1 MHAYI
6 PYLTFP
12 YLTSPHLTLPDITY
26 TCVCVHIYSDKYIE
40 ECTQKTTMNYILH
53 VGTPKNAC
61 HSKYAYIYI
70 YLNAYYI
77 YTQNCVRLCMCA
89 NDIK

>member
-12 YLTSPHLTLPDITY
+12 YLTSPHLTLPDITLHTQIHTY

-40 ECTQKTTMNYILH
+40 ECAQKTTMNYILH

-70 YLNAYYI
+70 YLFI
-77 YTQNCVRLCMCA
+77 
-89 NDIK
+89 

>member
-12 YLTSPHLTLPDITY
+12 YLTSPHLTLPDITLHYITY
-26 TCVCVHIYSDKYIE
+26 TNTYIYMCVCVHIYSDKYIE
-40 ECTQKTTMNYILH
+40 ECAQKTTMNYILH

-70 YLNAYYI
+70 
-77 YTQNCVRLCMCA
+77 
-89 NDIK
+89 